1 MSDKENISQDIEAI
15 QLKLNQLI
23 AAYNELKKL
32 NDSDAHLE
40 TLKEGFL
47 LKARKNTEKILK
59 YICKREGIVAT
70 PKPQNGKIDEGRIP
84 MLNDYLF
91 HLKGK
96 KIIDG
101 DIDHHLEIIKRWGN
115 RNAHDISNDNTGID
129 LIKTSTIESVY
140 DSFNYVK
147 DWFFKTYLK
156 GEYID
161 LSKNTYAP
169 KEKLNEPSQEEGD
182 EIKKNFKKNP
192 FNIPDLNILKQSK
205 QYKNAIRR
213 KRQRTSI
220 IVLLVCCGIAYLIYH
235 FYFADSNKNAK
246 VMVAAKTHMNKDQ
259 VYDFLIRYFNNSNDL
274 NSDAHEYFANKV
286 DTFYFR
292 YNVNPTEIDI
302 IRQQNTEYIDNKN
315 SIDKESLYPS
325 SKANTITRWRFWT
338 EYTCYRPKI
347 KKFQNSKVQ
356 LEFGINT
363 ENKITCIKQVKKT
376 KEKYSKEKPY

>member
-1 MSDKENISQDIEAI
+1 MSDKQNINQDIEAI

-23 AAYNELKKL
+23 ATYNELKKL
-32 NDSDAHLE
+32 NDSDAHSE

-47 LKARKNTEKILK
+47 LNARKNTEKILK

-70 PKPQNGKIDEGRIP
+70 SKPQNGKIDEGRIP

-115 RNAHDISNDNTGID
+115 RNAHDISNDSSELN
-129 LIKTSTIESVY
+129 LIKASTIESVY
-140 DSFNYVK
+140 DSSNYVK

-161 LSKNTYAP
+161 LTKNTYAK
-169 KEKLNEPSQEEGD
+169 KEKVEELSQEED
-182 EIKKNFKKNP
+182 ERKKNFIKNP
-192 FNIPDLNILKQSK
+192 FNIPDLSILKQSK
-205 QYKNAIRR
+205 QYKNGIRR
-213 KRQRTSI
+213 KKQRTSFI
-220 IVLLVCCGIAYLIYH
+220 ILLICCGIAYFGYH
-235 FYFADSNKNAK
+235 FFFEGSNKKAK
-246 VMVAAKTHMNKDQ
+246 NTTVTKTHMNKDQ
-259 VYDFLIRYFNNSNDL
+259 VYDFLIQYFNNSNDI

-302 IRQQNTEYIDNKN
+302 IRQQNTGYLDNKN
-315 SIDKESLYPS
+315 SIDKESLYSS
-325 SKANTITRWRFWT
+325 SKNDSVTRWRFWT
-338 EYTCYRPKI
+338 EYTCYRPTL

-363 ENKITCIKQVKKT
+363 ESKITSIKQIKKT
-376 KEKYSKEKPY
+376 KEKYTKEKPY